1 MYQRM
6 NDTSTTTPYANRNH
20 ATNLSASG
28 KVISEFYQKVTLN
41 LLKLKKPMGWMKWG
55 TLCWIVRFVSHFSL
69 KTGKIFHI
77 MVSWSVGSD
86 NY

>member
-28 KVISEFYQKVTLN
+28 KAISEFYQKVTLN
-41 LLKLKKPMGWMKWG
+41 SLKLKKPMG
-55 TLCWIVRFVSHFSL
+55 
-69 KTGKIFHI
+69 
-77 MVSWSVGSD
+77 
-86 NY
+86 